1 MKVDGLIEEQL
12 TLEQQLETAFKWQ
25 SRRPGERRRW
35 ESEGGTEA
43 LLQEEVRGVFEF
55 WYFGRNYEL
64 WYFLNSL
71 VFCYSCCSQTLVG
84 CFLKV
89 TAICDISFFIMW
101 DGLISVGKDISLM
114 FCWL

>member
-1 MKVDGLIEEQL
+1 MV
-12 TLEQQLETAFKWQ
+12 
-25 SRRPGERRRW
+25 
-35 ESEGGTEA
+35 
-43 LLQEEVRGVFEF
+43 LQEEVRGVFEF

-84 CFLKV
+84 CFLKDTV
-89 TAICDISFFIMW
+89 ICDISFFIMW
-101 DGLISVGKDISLM
+101 HGLISVGKDISLM